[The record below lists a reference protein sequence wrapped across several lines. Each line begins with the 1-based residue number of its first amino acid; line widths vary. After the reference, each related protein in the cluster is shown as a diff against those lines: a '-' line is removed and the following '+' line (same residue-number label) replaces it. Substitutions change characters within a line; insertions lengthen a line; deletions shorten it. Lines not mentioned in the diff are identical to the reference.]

1 MTVEKV
7 SGIEITDRV
16 RKVHEMKLECK
27 LSKEEFKQ
35 ISANNATIKMA
46 GNEYKALIK
55 ARPLIKYRPLKN
67 SFAKRV
73 DRGLLAEGLNIP
85 EEDVEKYIQA
95 VIDKNFDENYYVE
108 LSNCKK
114 TIKQEEINMARA
126 YVYRHGKQ
134 EQVLSYFD
142 NELTTSGNALKTM
155 YETLNDEISGIASYY
170 YRPCHPLSSDHA
182 KTMYDI
188 IKKHIAKAHKEGK
201 INEEVALKTAQDALD
216 IIIKIQDNPDVRQA
230 FRFAWNKAK

>member
-1 MTVEKV
+1 MSIERV
-7 SGIEITDRV
+7 SNIQIVDKIN
-16 RKVHEMKLECK
+16 KVHEMKLECK

-35 ISANNATIKMA
+35 ISANNATVKMA
-46 GNEYKALIK
+46 ANEYKALIK
-55 ARPLIKYRPLKN
+55 ARPLIKYKPIKN

-73 DRGLLAEGLNIP
+73 DKGLLAEGLDIP
-85 EEDVEKYIQA
+85 ETDVEKYIQG
-95 VIDKNFDENYYVE
+95 VIDKNFDENYQVE

-142 NELTTSGNALKTM
+142 NELTTSGDALKTM
-155 YETLNDEISGIASYY
+155 YDTLNDEMTGVASYY

-188 IKKHIAKAHKEGK
+188 VKKHIDKAHKDGK
-201 INEEVALKTAQDALD
+201 INDEVALRTAEDALD
-216 IIIKIQDNPDVRQA
+216 VIIKIQDNPDVRQA
-230 FRFAWNKAK
+230 FRFAWNRAK